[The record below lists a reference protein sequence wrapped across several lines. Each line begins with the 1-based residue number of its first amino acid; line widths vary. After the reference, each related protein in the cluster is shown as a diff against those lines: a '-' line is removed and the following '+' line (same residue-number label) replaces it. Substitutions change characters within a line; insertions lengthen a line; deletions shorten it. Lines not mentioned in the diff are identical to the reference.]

1 MKKIVPI
8 SIILLIILTG
18 CGSKNNETVQSSNG
32 QIIESS
38 NEKEASSST
47 SENNSHQSTIKK
59 SEETTP
65 STLPESETTV
75 STVSDSEITES
86 EPSTTIP
93 EDSAEAS
100 TVPSESIN
108 DPLSIYSDE
117 QIEYARVWLTIN
129 GTAYKNDL
137 GNAGFTLNVNHSPAS
152 TKINPYDENSIVY
165 PQDTVILTGKYG
177 YQGLVVYSS
186 NHDGSIMYYPVPSHF
201 QQSDDPTVMK
211 QEEQKILDN
220 AQVINIPT
228 GNPEDIQVLISAM
241 NILN

>member
-8 SIILLIILTG
+8 SILLIILLTG

-38 NEKEASSST
+38 NEKESSSSI
-47 SENNSHQSTIKK
+47 SENNSHQSTIQKT
-59 SEETTP
+59 EETTS
-65 STLPESETTV
+65 STLSESETTESPV
-75 STVSDSEITES
+75 SESEITES
-86 EPSTTIP
+86 EPSTKIP

-108 DPLSIYSDE
+108 DPLSVYSDE

-137 GNAGFTLNVNHSPAS
+137 GNAGFTLNVNHSPAG

-201 QQSDDPTVMK
+201 QQSDDPVTMK

-220 AQVINIPT
+220 AQRINIPT
-228 GNPEDIQVLISAM
+228 GNTEDIQILISAM
-241 NILN
+241 NIFN